1 MAAANEQTVNASP
14 AAERQ
19 DDVINIKEYLFWA
32 WEKKWWILLSVA
44 VCLSVA
50 VYYLYVTPKSYV
62 RSASV
67 MIKSDSK
74 GRSGISELEAFKDL
88 SGFSGVSVDVKNEIE
103 AFKSPLLME
112 KVVQRLNLNVSY
124 TKLGLL
130 RDDILYS
137 NSPVK
142 VSFVEDGVPAGYTFD
157 LKKESDGAVK
167 LFKFKYKG
175 EGLNIAPMVIALN
188 DTVETQ
194 LGRVVVVPTLLYDDA
209 FDYTVRVSCGSVRDV
224 AKVFKARMDVGL
236 AEKETSV
243 INLSIRDNVI
253 SRGDDVVNTLI
264 DAYNED
270 WVNYMNEAKV
280 NTSNFIN
287 ERLSIIENEL
297 NVVDTDVE
305 RFKKE
310 NKLFDIPS
318 EAQQTA
324 AESSEYSSKYF
335 EINNQLALARY
346 ISDYLNNGANNSS
359 LLPSG
364 AGISNSNIE
373 EQIAEYNRTLLR
385 YQTLLENS
393 SATNPI
399 VEDYDN
405 TLEMMRSSILRSV
418 TNLIATLE
426 LQADNIEK
434 RENAIRDKIEMT
446 PTQAK
451 ELVDIERQQ
460 KVKESLYVYL
470 LQKREENELSSAL
483 VVDNTRILSYSTGN
497 PSPVSPKAATVLLLA
512 LVIGLVIPFVYKI
525 VKELLNSTVRGK
537 KDIEMLTAPFI
548 GELPFVCKKEHFL
561 CFTREV
567 SAVTSDHAI
576 VVKDGSRNS
585 INEAFRVVRANID
598 FMARKREGQALVT
611 LFTSYNV
618 NSGKTFVAANLA
630 AIMSIKG
637 AKVCVIDMDMRKAT
651 LSRLVHKREVG
662 LSSYL
667 GGFVDNIGDIVAK
680 HPDFPNLDIIPVG
693 TLPPNPAELLQ
704 SRALDGLL
712 DKLKTTY
719 DYIYIDCPPLNIVAD
734 TSVVSHLVDM
744 SIFVIRAGLME
755 RALVSD
761 VEEIYRAGRLPNMA
775 IVLNGVRELPGRYGY
790 HRYGYHYGYGYG
802 YGYYTEK

>member
-1 MAAANEQTVNASP
+1 MAASNEQNATPST
-14 AAERQ
+14 AAGKL
-19 DDVINIKEYLFWA
+19 DDAINIKEYLFWA
-32 WEKKWWILLSVA
+32 WEKKWWILLSIMVCVA
-44 VCLSVA
+44 VA
-50 VYYLYVTPKSYV
+50 TYYLYVTPKSYV
-62 RSASV
+62 RSATV

-74 GRSGISELEAFKDL
+74 GRSGISELEAFRDL
-88 SGFSGVSVDVKNEIE
+88 SGVSGISVDVRNEME
-103 AFKSPLLME
+103 AFKSPILME

-142 VSFVEDGVPAGYTFD
+142 VAFVENGVPAGYTFD
-157 LKKESDGAVK
+157 IKKESDETVK
-167 LFKFKYKG
+167 LLKLKYKG
-175 EGLNIAPMVIALN
+175 EGLDIAPLSVALN
-188 DTVETQ
+188 DTVDTP
-194 LGRVVVVPTLLYDDA
+194 LGKIVVTPTLFFDKT
-209 FDYTVRVSCGSVRDV
+209 FDYTVRVSCGSVHDA
-224 AKVFKARMDVGL
+224 AKAFKARMTVGL

-243 INLSIRDNVI
+243 ITLSIRDNVI

-270 WVNYMNEAKV
+270 WVSYMNEAKI

-287 ERLSIIENEL
+287 ERLSIIESEL
-297 NVVDTDVE
+297 NAVDTDVE

-324 AESSEYSSKYF
+324 QESSVYSSKYF

-346 ISDYLNNGANNSS
+346 ISDYLNNGDNNNS

-385 YQTLLENS
+385 YKTLLENS

-399 VEDYDN
+399 VEDYNN

-418 TNLIATLE
+418 VNLIATLE

-434 RENAIRDKIEMT
+434 RESAIRSKIEMT

-470 LQKREENELSSAL
+470 LQKREENELSSSL
-483 VVDNTRILSYSTGN
+483 VVDNTRILSYASGS
-497 PSPVSPKAATVLLLA
+497 PAPVSPKAATVMLIA
-512 LVIGLVIPFVYKI
+512 FVVGLVMPFIYKI
-525 VKELLNSTVRGK
+525 VKELLDSTVRGK
-537 KDIEMLTAPFI
+537 KDIESLTAPFI
-548 GELPFVCKKEHFL
+548 GELPFVSKKKHIL

-567 SAVTSDHAI
+567 SAVTSEHAI

-598 FMARKREGQALVT
+598 FMAKKPDGKALVT

-651 LSRLVHKREVG
+651 LSRLLHKRDVG

-667 GGFVDNIGDIVAK
+667 GGFVDNVGDIIGK
-680 HPDFPNLDIIPVG
+680 HPEFPNLDIIPVG
-693 TLPPNPAELLQ
+693 TLPPNPSELLQ
-704 SRALDGLL
+704 SPVL
-712 DKLKTTY
+712 DKLMDRLGSIY

-734 TSVVSHLVDM
+734 TSIISRLADM

-755 RALVSD
+755 RALIAD
-761 VEEIYRAGRLPNMA
+761 IEEIYRTKRLPNMA
-775 IVLNGVRELPGRYGY
+775 IVLNGVHELPGRYGY